1 MLSGMS
7 TDKVNMSDDSRAN
20 LYNPLNTYLK
30 IHLENVLPECSNEE
44 SSDVLQEPLDIFLKK
59 RRFPRFFFFFS
70 KRRQEKIK
78 VEAFFSN
85 IYHLW

>member
-7 TDKVNMSDDSRAN
+7 TDKVNMSDDSRAS

-30 IHLENVLPECSNEE
+30 IHLENVVPECSNEE
-44 SSDVLQEPLDIFLKK
+44 SSDVPQEPLDIFLKK
-59 RRFPRFFFFFS
+59 SAFHVFFFS